1 MIYVMG
7 LMRIT
12 IYSSQKSQIALLN
25 VNVEEITVSS
35 EYSDFIDVFDPNF
48 AAESSEYN
56 NTTIILR
63 A

>member
-1 MIYVMG
+1 MG

-12 IYSSQKSQIALLN
+12 IYSSQKSQIALFN
-25 VNVEEITVSS
+25 VNVEDIIVSS
-35 EYSDFIDVFDPNF
+35 EYSDFIDVFSPNF

-56 NTTIILR
+56 KTTTILR

>member
-25 VNVEEITVSS
+25 VNVEDIIVSS
-35 EYSDFIDVFDPNF
+35 EYSDFIDVFSPNF

-56 NTTIILR
+56 NTTIIR